1 MTEKR
6 DPFDGEYVGNVF
18 GPKITLYGGLIIL
31 FFLALMIYRHWALDV
46 PFGMDEIDKVEQVET
61 VE

>member
-18 GPKITLYGGLIIL
+18 GPKMTLYGGLIIL

-46 PFGMDEIDKVEQVET
+46 PFGMVDPEEVEQVET

>member
-46 PFGMDEIDKVEQVET
+46 PFGMSEREEIEQVEV

>member
-18 GPKITLYGGLIIL
+18 GPKITLYGGLLIL
-31 FFLALMIYRHWALDV
+31 FFLGLMIYRHWSLGI
-46 PFGMDEIDKVEQVET
+46 PFGMEEKEKVEQVE
-61 VE
+61 VEE

>member
-6 DPFDGEYVGNVF
+6 DPFDEEYVGNIF
-18 GPKITLYGGLIIL
+18 GPNITLYGGLLIL
-31 FFLALMIYRHWALDV
+31 FFLALMIYRHWALDI
-46 PFGMDEIDKVEQVET
+46 PFGMEEEEKVEQVEV